1 MKAVGERK
9 LGAGDARLSLSGL
22 GQLVLPQPSPH
33 SWAPHSWGPSQER
46 ARLEAEE
53 QASFLD
59 APPRAEPGSQTLPPS
74 INCGH
79 EVIFFPLLIKIICFQ
94 FPDKFI
100 EFPLSLGPLGCT
112 VWIYSCGPDLHC
124 FIFLGSHGPSER
136 PICVGNGP
144 SEAASIRAVCRPG
157 HDPQGSWGP
166 LIFSSWGPG

>member
-9 LGAGDARLSLSGL
+9 LGAGEQGSARLSLSGL
-22 GQLVLPQPSPH
+22 GQLALPQPSPH
-33 SWAPHSWGPSQER
+33 SWGPSQRR
-46 ARLEAEE
+46 ARPEAEE

-79 EVIFFPLLIKIICFQ
+79 EVIFFPLLIKIICFR

-112 VWIYSCGPDLHC
+112 VWIYSCGPDP
-124 FIFLGSHGPSER
+124 HGPSER

-144 SEAASIRAVCRPG
+144 REAASIRAVCRPG

>member
-59 APPRAEPGSQTLPPS
+59 APPGQSLAAKRCLLPS
-74 INCGH
+74 T
-79 EVIFFPLLIKIICFQ
+79 VAMKSFFSPC
-94 FPDKFI
+94 
-100 EFPLSLGPLGCT
+100 
-112 VWIYSCGPDLHC
+112 
-124 FIFLGSHGPSER
+124 
-136 PICVGNGP
+136 
-144 SEAASIRAVCRPG
+144 
-157 HDPQGSWGP
+157 
-166 LIFSSWGPG
+166 